1 MDGAADFR
9 KNIEANFR
17 SSEIKMSDEQI
28 IALLTEIRDLQKQNV
43 ENYKFALQ
51 RQQEA
56 IDLQKQHVADFQK
69 KFAIRQKLVIIT
81 VIAITVV
88 AFLIVMLS
96 SGLIKS
102 LNR

>member
-1 MDGAADFR
+1 MDGATVVRQDA
-9 KNIEANFR
+9 EANFR
-17 SSEIKMSDEQI
+17 RSEIEMSDEQI

-56 IDLQKQHVADFQK
+56 IDLQKQHAADFQK

-88 AFLIVMLS
+88 AFLIVTLS